1 MSRQL
6 RKVTCIIILVLLLT
20 MSTSVLAY
28 TQEGING
35 YLNKSGSLVQYST
48 VRTVT
53 NHAKV
58 QVNIGFPTGTF
69 LRLGLR
75 NPSTGVQ
82 FTNSMQWDFPI
93 YLYRSFTLTSN
104 GSTTIPSG
112 TRFAFNGR
120 MGPTYNAW
128 QSNWWSGSVRY

>member
-1 MSRQL
+1 MEE
-6 RKVTCIIILVLLLT
+6 V
-20 MSTSVLAY
+20 
-28 TQEGING
+28 GING

-58 QVNIGFPTGTF
+58 QVNIGFPTDTF